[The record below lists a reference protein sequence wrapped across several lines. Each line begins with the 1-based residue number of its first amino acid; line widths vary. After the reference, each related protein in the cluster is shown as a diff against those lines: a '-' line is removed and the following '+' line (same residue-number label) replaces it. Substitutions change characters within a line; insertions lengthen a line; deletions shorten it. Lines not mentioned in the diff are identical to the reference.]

1 MNLSQAE
8 KATSETLARWAG
20 ISEFYTNKAKM
31 ERQNSRF
38 RQIVGWL
45 GIWLPLVV
53 YIVLFAAG
61 GPSRPL
67 ESLSHY
73 YHTWAQV
80 PFVLIVGF
88 MGLYLLLYKGEEGL
102 DFMLSSFAGLGA
114 FVLAWAPTSPICDH
128 TAASWVITQNT
139 KSSLLECLHLG
150 GAGVFLVCLSF
161 ILFFFFPR
169 FGQVTTRQKWFY
181 RSCAV
186 VMWVAFLV
194 VLLGESI
201 LGDDVYLKYSLTF
214 WMECIAIWAFGWAWL
229 IKGRTPTVYS
239 H

>member
-20 ISEFYTNKAKM
+20 ISDFYTDKGRM

-45 GIWLPLVV
+45 GISLPVVV
-53 YIVLFAAG
+53 YVVLVASG
-61 GPSRPL
+61 GPARPL

-114 FVLAWAPTSPICDH
+114 FVLVWAPTSPICY
-128 TAASWVITQNT
+128 SEPVRWIITQNT
-139 KSSLLECLHLG
+139 DSSFLERLHFG
-150 GAGVFLVCLSF
+150 GAGIFLGCLSF

-169 FGQVTTRQKWFY
+169 FGQVSIRQKWFY

-186 VMWVAFLV
+186 VMWAAFLV
-194 VLLGESI
+194 VLLGEKVV
-201 LGDDVYLKYSLTF
+201 GEDVYLHYRLTF
-214 WMECIAIWAFGWAWL
+214 WMECLAIWAFGWSWL
-229 IKGRTPTVYS
+229 MKGWSKPAAS
-239 H
+239 

>member
-8 KATSETLARWAG
+8 KAISETLARWAG
-20 ISEFYTNKAKM
+20 ISDFYTDKGRM

-45 GIWLPLVV
+45 GISLPFVV
-53 YIVLFAAG
+53 YGVLLASG
-61 GPSRPL
+61 GPARPL

-114 FVLAWAPTSPICDH
+114 FVLVWAPTGPIC
-128 TAASWVITQNT
+128 SPEPVRWIITQNT
-139 KSSLLECLHLG
+139 GSCLLESLHFG
-150 GAGVFLVCLSF
+150 GAGVFLACLSF

-169 FGQVTTRQKWFY
+169 FGQVSARHKWFY
-181 RSCAV
+181 KSCAV
-186 VMWVAFLV
+186 VMWAAFLV
-194 VLLGESI
+194 VLFGKSI
-201 LGDDVYLKYSLTF
+201 FGAYVYLKCSLTF
-214 WMECIAIWAFGWAWL
+214 WMECVAIWAFGLSWL
-229 IKGRTPTVYS
+229 VKGWSKSPTS
-239 H
+239 